1 MGKYK
6 KNPIII
12 FIYAVGDMLSLFAI
26 GMGTLIVLILSGIF
40 LGSLHVR
47 NLFRKKFGKYN
58 KRP

>member
-12 FIYAVGDMLSLFAI
+12 FIYAVGDILSLIAI

>member
-26 GMGTLIVLILSGIF
+26 GMGTLIFLILSGIF

-58 KRP
+58 RRP

>member
-58 KRP
+58 RRP